1 MWHASVHAF
10 GSPTFLS
17 GEEKNMKRVT
27 AFALTL
33 MLGASAAQAQQS
45 TTTTTTTRRKTTA
58 TRTDP
63 AVSDQLNQLK
73 QAIEAQQQQIQQLSQ
88 QIRSRDQQVQQ
99 LQQKLGQSQA
109 ATSQAESKADAAA
122 SQSSEQQ
129 QTVTALKSDVADLKN
144 NTTNSALALQETQK
158 LIHDAESPVALHY
171 KGITITPG
179 GFLAAESVWR
189 SHALGADINTP
200 FSSIP
205 MPGADVEKL
214 SEFFGSGRQSRVSM
228 LAEGKLNNAK
238 LTGYVEADFLSAGI
252 TSNNNQSNSYS
263 MRQRQ
268 VWGQAAFNN
277 GLSFTGGQMWSLV
290 TETKKGLDN
299 RTEAVTMTID
309 PQYNVGFSW
318 ARQYGFRVV
327 KNFDNKFWLGASVE
341 NAQAIFSASGNA
353 QNFVLGS
360 AGTGGGL
367 YNASATYSFNPSP
380 DFIFKAAAEPG
391 FGHFEVF
398 GVIRR
403 FRDRVYPGA
412 TATTPTAAGA
422 YNFSTTATGV
432 GANARV
438 SLVHKHIDIGG
449 HFFGGDGMGRYGSSG
464 LPDVTVNPNGTLAL
478 LKSAQGL
485 GTLEFHAAKFDVYF
499 NAGGEF
505 VGRHYQFNSAGKT
518 VGYGSPTANNLGCY
532 TEAPPPSTVTSGT
545 VPVQSNG
552 FLPSNPANCT
562 ANTRN
567 VIEGTAGFWYRFYK
581 GPKGTIQVGP
591 QYSYFMRNAWEACG
605 TSALTAPCV
614 NSHLTAPHGNEN
626 IFETSFRYYL
636 P

>member
-1 MWHASVHAF
+1 
-10 GSPTFLS
+10 
-17 GEEKNMKRVT
+17 MKRVM

-45 TTTTTTTRRKTTA
+45 TTTTTATTTRRRTTA

-63 AVSDQLNQLK
+63 ALAEQLNQLK
-73 QAIEAQQQQIQQLSQ
+73 QSLDAQQEQIRQLSQ
-88 QIRSRDQQVQQ
+88 QIQRRDQQVQE
-99 LQQKLGQSQA
+99 LQQKLENSQA

-122 SQSSEQQ
+122 SQSAEQQ
-129 QTVTALKSDVADLKN
+129 QTVTSLKSDVTDLKN

-158 LIHDAESPVALHY
+158 LIHDAESPLAIHY

-189 SHALGADINTP
+189 SHALGSDINTP
-200 FSSIP
+200 FNSIP
-205 MPGADVEKL
+205 MPGAEADKL
-214 SEFFGSGRQSRVSM
+214 SEFFGSGRQSRVAF
-228 LAEGKLNNAK
+228 LAEGKLSNAT
-238 LTGYVEADFLSAGI
+238 LRGYVEADFLSAGV
-252 TSNNNQSNSYS
+252 TSNNNQSNSYTL
-263 MRQRQ
+263 RQRQ
-268 VWGQAAFNN
+268 MWGQAALSD
-277 GLSFTGGQMWSLV
+277 GLTFTGGQMWSLV
-290 TETKKGLDN
+290 TETKKGMDN
-299 RTEAVTMTID
+299 RTEALPMTID

-318 ARQYGFRVV
+318 ARQYGFRVT
-327 KNFDNKFWLGASVE
+327 KNFGNKFWLGASIE

-360 AGTGGGL
+360 AGTNGGL

-380 DFIFKAAAEPG
+380 DFVFKAAAEPG

-398 GVIRR
+398 GVVRR

-412 TATTPTAAGA
+412 IATTPTGSGA
-422 YNFSTTATGV
+422 YNFSTTAGGV
-432 GANARV
+432 GANARI

-449 HFFGGDGMGRYGSSG
+449 HFLGGDGMGRYGSSG

-485 GTLEFHAAKFDVYF
+485 GTLEFHAAKLDVYF

-505 VGRHYQFNSAGKT
+505 VGRHFQFNSAGKT

-532 TEAPPPSTVTSGT
+532 TEGVPGTPTSGQFPT
-545 VPVQSNG
+545 SSSG

-567 VIEGTAGFWYRFYK
+567 IIEGTAGFWYRFYK

-591 QYSYFMRNAWEACG
+591 QYSYFMRNSWEACG
-605 TSALTAPCV
+605 TSALTGPCI

>member
-1 MWHASVHAF
+1 
-10 GSPTFLS
+10 
-17 GEEKNMKRVT
+17 MKRVT

-33 MLGASAAQAQQS
+33 MLGASAAAQQS
-45 TTTTTTTRRKTTA
+45 TTTTSATTTRRRTTA

-63 AVSDQLNQLK
+63 ALADQLNQLR
-73 QAIEAQQQQIQQLSQ
+73 QAIDAQQQQIQQLSQ
-88 QIRSRDQQVQQ
+88 QVQSRDQQVQE
-99 LQQKLGQSQA
+99 LQQKLDQSQNAASQA
-109 ATSQAESKADAAA
+109 ASKADAAA
-122 SQSSEQQ
+122 SQSAAQQ
-129 QTVTALKSDVADLKN
+129 DTVTSLKGDVADLKS
-144 NTTNSALALQETQK
+144 NTTNSALTLQETQK
-158 LIHDAESPVALHY
+158 LIHDAESPLALHY

-179 GFLAAESVWR
+179 GYLAAESVWR
-189 SHALGADINTP
+189 SHAMGSDINTP
-200 FSSIP
+200 FNAIP
-205 MPGADVEKL
+205 MPGADVEKI
-214 SEFFGSGRQSRVSM
+214 SEFFGSGRQSRVAF
-228 LAEGKLNNAK
+228 LAEGKLSNAK
-238 LTGYVEADFLSAGI
+238 LSGYVEADFLSAGI
-252 TSNNNQSNSYS
+252 TSNNNQSNSYTL
-263 MRQRQ
+263 RQRQ
-268 VWGQAAFNN
+268 MWGQAALSN

-318 ARQYGFRVV
+318 ARQYGFRIV

-341 NAQAIFSASGNA
+341 NAQQILSASGAA

-360 AGTGGGL
+360 AGTNGGL
-367 YNASATYSFNPSP
+367 YNASTTYTFNPSP
-380 DFIFKAAAEPG
+380 DFVFKAAAEPG

-398 GVIRR
+398 GVVRR

-412 TATTPTAAGA
+412 NAATPSATGA
-422 YNFSTTATGV
+422 YNFSTTTAGV

-438 SLVHKHIDIGG
+438 SLAHKHIDIGG
-449 HFFGGDGMGRYGSSG
+449 HFLGGDGMGRYGSSG

-485 GTLEFHAAKFDVYF
+485 GTLEFHASKLDVYF

-532 TEAPPPSTVTSGT
+532 TEAPPSQNPITSGQ
-545 VPVQSNG
+545 VPVTSNG

-591 QYSYFMRNAWEACG
+591 QYSYYMRNAWEACG
-605 TSALTAPCV
+605 TSALTGPCG

-626 IFETSFRYYL
+626 VFETSFRYYL

>member
-1 MWHASVHAF
+1 
-10 GSPTFLS
+10 
-17 GEEKNMKRVT
+17 MKRVT
-27 AFALTL
+27 ALALTL
-33 MLGASAAQAQQS
+33 MLAASAAQAQQS
-45 TTTTTTTRRKTTA
+45 TTTTTTTRRRTTA

-63 AVSDQLNQLK
+63 ALADQLNQLK
-73 QAIEAQQQQIQQLSQ
+73 QAIDAQQEQIRQLSQ
-88 QIRSRDQQVQQ
+88 QIQSRDQQVQQ
-99 LQQKLGQSQA
+99 LQQKLDQSQA
-109 ATSQAESKADAAA
+109 AASEAASKADAAA

-129 QTVTALKSDVADLKN
+129 QTVSALKSDVTDLKN

-158 LIHDAESPVALHY
+158 LIHDAESPLAIHY
-171 KGITITPG
+171 KGINITPG

-189 SHALGADINTP
+189 AHALGSDINTP
-200 FSSIP
+200 FNSIP
-205 MPGADVEKL
+205 MPGADADKL

-228 LAEGKLNNAK
+228 LAEGKLSSAK

-263 MRQRQ
+263 LRQRQ
-268 VWGQAAFNN
+268 MWGQAALDS

-290 TETKKGLDN
+290 TETKKGMDN
-299 RTEAVTMTID
+299 RTEALPMTID

-327 KNFDNKFWLGASVE
+327 QNFGNKFWLGASIE
-341 NAQAIFSASGNA
+341 NAQGLFSASGQA
-353 QNFVLGS
+353 ANFLLGS
-360 AGTGGGL
+360 AGTSGGL
-367 YNASATYSFNPSP
+367 YNPTATYTFNPSP
-380 DFIFKAAAEPG
+380 DFVFKAAAEPG

-412 TATTPTAAGA
+412 IAATPSGAGA
-422 YNFSTTATGV
+422 YNFATTAGGI

-449 HFFGGDGMGRYGSSG
+449 HFLGGDGMGRYGSSG

-485 GTLEFHAAKFDVYF
+485 GTLEFHAAKLDVYF
-499 NAGGEF
+499 DAGGEF
-505 VGRHYQFNSAGKT
+505 VGRHYEFNSAGKT
-518 VGYGSPTANNLGCY
+518 VGYGSPTANNFGCY
-532 TEAPPPSTVTSGT
+532 TEGVPGSASSTPGFSVPASGF
-545 VPVQSNG
+545 Q
-552 FLPSNPANCT
+552 PSNPANCT
-562 ANTRN
+562 ANTRS

-591 QYSYFMRNAWEACG
+591 QYSYFMRNTWEACG
-605 TSALTAPCV
+605 TSALLGPCV
-614 NSHLTAPHGNEN
+614 NSHFTAPHGNEN

>member
-1 MWHASVHAF
+1 
-10 GSPTFLS
+10 
-17 GEEKNMKRVT
+17 MKRVT

-33 MLGASAAQAQQS
+33 MLGASAAAQQS
-45 TTTTTTTRRKTTA
+45 TTTTSATTTRRRTTA

-63 AVSDQLNQLK
+63 ALADQLNQLK
-73 QAIEAQQQQIQQLSQ
+73 QAIDAQQQQIQQLSQ
-88 QIRSRDQQVQQ
+88 QVQSRDQQVQE
-99 LQQKLGQSQA
+99 LQQKLDQSQNAASQA
-109 ATSQAESKADAAA
+109 ASKADAAA
-122 SQSSEQQ
+122 SQSAAQQ
-129 QTVTALKSDVADLKN
+129 DTVTSLKGDVADLKS
-144 NTTNSALALQETQK
+144 NTTNSALTLQETQK
-158 LIHDAESPVALHY
+158 LIHDAESPLALHY

-189 SHALGADINTP
+189 SHAMGSDINTP
-200 FSSIP
+200 FNAIP

-214 SEFFGSGRQSRVSM
+214 SEFFGSGRQSRVAF
-228 LAEGKLNNAK
+228 LAEGKLSNAK
-238 LTGYVEADFLSAGI
+238 LSGYVEADFLSAGI

-268 VWGQAAFNN
+268 VWGQAALEN
-277 GLSFTGGQMWSLV
+277 GFSFTGGQMWSLV

-318 ARQYGFRVV
+318 ARQYGFRIV

-341 NAQAIFSASGNA
+341 NAQQILSASGAA

-360 AGTGGGL
+360 AGTNGGL
-367 YNASATYSFNPSP
+367 YNASTTYTFNPSP
-380 DFIFKAAAEPG
+380 DFVFKAAAEPG

-398 GVIRR
+398 GVVRR

-412 TATTPTAAGA
+412 NAATPSATGA
-422 YNFSTTATGV
+422 YNFSTTTAGV

-438 SLVHKHIDIGG
+438 SLAHKHIDIGG
-449 HFFGGDGMGRYGSSG
+449 HFLGGDGMGRYGSAG

-485 GTLEFHAAKFDVYF
+485 GTLEFHASKLDVYF

-532 TEAPPPSTVTSGT
+532 TEAPPSQNPITSGQ
-545 VPVQSNG
+545 VPVTSNG

-605 TSALTAPCV
+605 TSALTGPCG

-626 IFETSFRYYL
+626 VFETSFRYYL

>member
-1 MWHASVHAF
+1 
-10 GSPTFLS
+10 
-17 GEEKNMKRVT
+17 MKRVM

-45 TTTTTTTRRKTTA
+45 TTTTTATTTRRRTTA

-63 AVSDQLNQLK
+63 ALAEQLNQLK
-73 QAIEAQQQQIQQLSQ
+73 QSLDAQQAQIRQLSQ
-88 QIRSRDQQVQQ
+88 QIQRRDQQVQE
-99 LQQKLGQSQA
+99 LQQKLDNSQA

-122 SQSSEQQ
+122 SQSAEQQ
-129 QTVTALKSDVADLKN
+129 QTVTSLKSDVTDLKN

-158 LIHDAESPVALHY
+158 LIHDAESPLAIHY

-189 SHALGADINTP
+189 SHALGSDINTP
-200 FSSIP
+200 FNSIP
-205 MPGADVEKL
+205 MPGAEAEKL
-214 SEFFGSGRQSRVSM
+214 SEFFGSGRQSRVAF
-228 LAEGKLNNAK
+228 LAEGKLSNAT
-238 LTGYVEADFLSAGI
+238 LRGYVEADFLSAGV
-252 TSNNNQSNSYS
+252 TSNNNQSNSYTL
-263 MRQRQ
+263 RQRQ
-268 VWGQAAFNN
+268 MWGQAALSD
-277 GLSFTGGQMWSLV
+277 GLTFTGGQMWSLV
-290 TETKKGLDN
+290 TETKKGMDN
-299 RTEAVTMTID
+299 RTEALPMTID

-318 ARQYGFRVV
+318 ARQYGFRVT
-327 KNFDNKFWLGASVE
+327 KNFGNKFWLGASIE

-360 AGTGGGL
+360 AGTNGGL

-380 DFIFKAAAEPG
+380 DFVFKAAAEPG

-398 GVIRR
+398 GVVRR

-412 TATTPTAAGA
+412 IATTPTGSGA
-422 YNFSTTATGV
+422 YNFSTTAGGV

-449 HFFGGDGMGRYGSSG
+449 HFLGGDGMGRYGSSG

-485 GTLEFHAAKFDVYF
+485 GTLEFHAAKLDVYF

-505 VGRHYQFNSAGKT
+505 VGRHFQFNSAGKT

-532 TEAPPPSTVTSGT
+532 TEGVPGTPTSGQFPT
-545 VPVQSNG
+545 SSSG

-567 VIEGTAGFWYRFYK
+567 IIEGTAGFWYRFYK

-591 QYSYFMRNAWEACG
+591 QYSYFMRNSWEACG
-605 TSALTAPCV
+605 TSALTGPCI
-614 NSHLTAPHGNEN
+614 NSHFTAPHGNEN